1 MLVSPTFISSP
12 LPTGYLLTTP
22 KHSTFS
28 SPDWTHSAIVASL
41 LKLLFFFKHF
51 NCFLLCVCLM
61 CDGACMC
68 CGIHVRENFV
78 ELVFPLHLYVGTR
91 IGHKLSGLSG
101 NSNLAQNFISWLKM
115 TLPVPT
121 KQKSRTSFK
130 SLFPSFSL
138 SSHQVIFILPVSP
151 FTWPLECNTPWPG
164 ISGSVPCPRLS
175 SSFPWRSLC
184 CLFLPVTPLT
194 GPLFQAQLR
203 FEHLVSSTVLP
214 SDLCLFMPR
223 QHSSDQHKW
232 PCWAPQSD
240 LGPLTLLPQS
250 SEGWCHRHVPLQQV

>member
-1 MLVSPTFISSP
+1 M
-12 LPTGYLLTTP
+12 TP
-22 KHSTFS
+22 KHSIFS
-28 SPDWTHSAIVASL
+28 SPDWTHSAI

-115 TLPVPT
+115 TLPIPT

-151 FTWPLECNTPWPG
+151 FTWPLECNTHG
-164 ISGSVPCPRLS
+164 LAFQDLSVS
-175 SSFPWRSLC
+175 TSK
-184 CLFLPVTPLT
+184 LFIPLA
-194 GPLFQAQLR
+194 F
-203 FEHLVSSTVLP
+203 S
-214 SDLCLFMPR
+214 
-223 QHSSDQHKW
+223 
-232 PCWAPQSD
+232 
-240 LGPLTLLPQS
+240 LLPFPSRYSFNWTAFPSPTEVWTLSQFYCFTL
-250 SEGWCHRHVPLQQV
+250 WFMFIYATPA